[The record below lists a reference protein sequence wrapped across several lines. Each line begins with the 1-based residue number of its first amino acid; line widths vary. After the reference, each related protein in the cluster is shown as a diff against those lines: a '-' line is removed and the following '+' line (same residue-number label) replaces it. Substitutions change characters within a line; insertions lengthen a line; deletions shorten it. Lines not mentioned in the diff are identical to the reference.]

1 MMGEAKGQERS
12 ESTPP
17 PGWCEGEITQSLTEM
32 GSTSSSSVYSM

>member
-12 ESTPP
+12 DSIPP
-17 PGWCEGEITQSLTEM
+17 AGWCEGEVTRNLTEM